1 MPKCRDKVST
11 TVLTSPADKVQ
22 RPKVEQFIGN
32 FYSENELNALFEKS
46 KGDPLELII
55 FLTAFYGLRRS
66 EIAELKWD
74 AIDFEKNTITIKNTL
89 VPVSIKGE
97 RQILAKDRTKN
108 KTSYRTLPLV
118 SEVAEVLKRF
128 KQIQE
133 DNKYLKKQK
142 KYI

>member
-1 MPKCRDKVST
+1 M
-11 TVLTSPADKVQ
+11 Q

-74 AIDFEKNTITIKNTL
+74 AIDFEKNTITIKNTIL
-89 VPVSIKGE
+89 PPNIK
-97 RQILAKDRTKN
+97 L
-108 KTSYRTLPLV
+108 L
-118 SEVAEVLKRF
+118 
-128 KQIQE
+128 
-133 DNKYLKKQK
+133 
-142 KYI
+142 